1 MNRSFLFDENIT
13 TEDTFLGD
21 GDRLEPL
28 STRPKSGLTQPDL
41 DQITITGGKNG
52 FQDLQPFP
60 SQSAITEPGAAPIPL
75 TGTPLGTAV
84 DDIGV
89 PVAAALES
97 NATSFF
103 LSLQT
108 ATTVGGATFQNEDIV
123 FFEGATQGFS
133 TWFDG
138 SDVGLGSLAIDAFDI
153 ISDTELLLSFSTP
166 STIAGIAVDDSDI
179 VRFRANQLGTTTTGS
194 FDLWLDGSDVGLTT
208 DGEDIDGIQLLEDG
222 TVLISTLGFAQVPG
236 LPRTADEDI
245 LQFDPSRLGNQ
256 SVGTWS
262 VYLDGSDIGLGSASS
277 EDVGAIALDANGTL
291 YLSTVGNFAVPGI
304 SGANEDVVVFNPNTT
319 GPNTSG
325 NFETPLFFDGSAA
338 GITGNIQGLD
348 LATGVG
354 DLPGSTNPPP
364 PPSAFDIEVNFI
376 DNSLTASQRAVFAD
390 AANRWAEIIIADIP
404 DVFVTGL
411 GLVDD
416 VVINASAPI
425 IDGVGGTL
433 GQAGPTQIRSG
444 SFLPATGVMQFDS
457 ADLANL
463 EASGQLEDVVL
474 HEMGHVLGIGTIWNF
489 FPDLLTG
496 AGTSNP
502 RFTGDQATA
511 AYNSIFGLSDT
522 SVPVEN
528 TGGPGTRDS
537 HWRESVFNNELLT
550 GFLGGGSNPISQ
562 VTVGSLADLG
572 YGVNLGAADPYSPPS
587 SLVAGSPSAGLSR
600 GAGAIAAL
608 VDPNHPFG
616 ESSDHLH
623 VLETE
628 ITFV

>member
-1 MNRSFLFDENIT
+1 MNRTFLFNENIT

-21 GDRLEPL
+21 GDRLDPL
-28 STRPKSGLTQPDL
+28 STRSKSGLTQLDL
-41 DQITITGGKNG
+41 DQITITGVQNG
-52 FQDLQPFP
+52 FQGLQPLP
-60 SQSAITEPGAAPIPL
+60 SPSAPERSTAPIPL

-84 DDIGV
+84 DHLGV
-89 PVAAALES
+89 PVAAGFES

-108 ATTVGGATFQNEDIV
+108 AATLGGATFQNEDIV

-153 ISDTELLLSFSTP
+153 ISDTELLLSLTTP

-236 LPRTADEDI
+236 LPRTTDEDI

-262 VYLDGSDIGLGSASS
+262 IYLDGSDVGLGDSSS
-277 EDVGAIALDANGTL
+277 EDVGAIALDANDTL
-291 YLSTVGNFAVPGI
+291 YLSTAGDFAVPGI

-338 GITGNIQGLD
+338 GLTDNIQGLD
-348 LATGVG
+348 LAIGVG

-364 PPSAFDIEVNFI
+364 PPSPFNIEVNFI

-390 AANRWAEIIIADIP
+390 AASRWAEIIIADIP

-444 SFLPATGVMQFDS
+444 SFLPAAGVMQFDA

-463 EASGQLEDVVL
+463 EASDRLEDVIL
-474 HEMGHVLGIGTIWNF
+474 HEMGHVLGIGTIWSF

-528 TGGPGTRDS
+528 TGGAGTRDS

-550 GFLGGGSNPISQ
+550 GFLDGGSNPISQ
-562 VTVGSLADLG
+562 ITVGSLADLG

-587 SLVAGSPSAGLSR
+587 SLVAGSTSAGLST
-600 GAGAIAAL
+600 GAGAIGAL
-608 VDPNHPFG
+608 VDPSDPLG
-616 ESSDHLH
+616 DSSTHLH